1 MARRWVEPGEISGL
15 AITMYCRP
23 DGATNKQVTAVCGQ
37 SKTNRA
43 KELQNNGKLDFY
55 NGYRPDGSLAHYVGP
70 RGSRPGP
77 PGAVPFP
84 GKPLRGNDLPDLT
97 PPERPPP
104 KQIDMPVNLIL
115 YGPPGTGK
123 TYTTIEE
130 GVRLCDGKL
139 PETGRAAIRARYEEL
154 VADED

>member
-1 MARRWVEPGEISGL
+1 MLEDMRRRAVMAVQE
-15 AITMYCRP
+15 
-23 DGATNKQVTAVCGQ
+23 GQ
-37 SKTNRA
+37 SPEA
-43 KELQNNGKLDFY
+43 VGKAFGL
-55 NGYRPDGSLAHYVGP
+55 SGP

-84 GKPLRGNDLPDLT
+84 GKPLKGNDLPDLK
-97 PPERPPP
+97 PPERPQP

-130 GVRLCDGKL
+130 GVRSCDGQV
-139 PETGRAAIRARYEEL
+139 PGTGRAAI
-154 VADED
+154 